1 MASNS
6 FGTLFRCTT
15 WGESHGP
22 AIGVVIDG
30 CPAGLA
36 LDETAINR
44 ELARRAPGSSVHTT
58 RRSELDACRIMSG
71 VFQGKTTGAP
81 VSLLIVN
88 TDADSSKYEAVGR
101 LLRPG
106 HANATYLR
114 KYGTFDYRG
123 GGRASARETA
133 GRVAAGAVARLLL
146 AEAGITVSAWLSAVG
161 DYVAPVPSVSSM
173 ASPNVAP
180 DVSPDAMER
189 AAHYARTS
197 SIFAPDAEAEG
208 ELARRVA
215 DARADG
221 DSIGGVVTFYVTG
234 LPPGLGDPV
243 YEKLDARLALAML
256 GIPACKG
263 FEIGAGFAA
272 ASMRGSAC
280 NDVFVPGERG
290 LSTAT
295 NHAGGTLGGISSGMP
310 LYGRAAF
317 KPTPS
322 IHKPQAT
329 VDVDANPVEFV
340 LPEGSRHDPCVA
352 VRAVPVVEAMCLVVL
367 ADAWLMNRSV
377 RVQSCWWE

>member
-6 FGTLFRCTT
+6 FGTLFRFTT

-22 AIGVVIDG
+22 AIGVVLDG

-36 LDETAINR
+36 LDEATIDC

-58 RRSELDACRIMSG
+58 RRSEPDVCRIMSG

-81 VSLLIVN
+81 VSLLIAN
-88 TDADSSKYEAVGR
+88 TDADSSKYEAVSH

-106 HANATYLR
+106 HANATYLH

-146 AEAGITVSAWLSAVG
+146 AEAGITVSAWLSAAG
-161 DYVAPVPSVSSM
+161 DYAAPIFSTAMPE
-173 ASPNVAP
+173 
-180 DVSPDAMER
+180 AMEH

-197 SIFAPDAEAEG
+197 SIFAPDAEAEV

-215 DARADG
+215 EARADG
-221 DSIGGVVTFYVTG
+221 DSIGGVVTFYATG
-234 LPPGLGDPV
+234 IPAGLGDPV
-243 YEKLDARLALAML
+243 YEKLDARLASAML

-272 ASMRGSAC
+272 ASMRGSVC
-280 NDVFVPGERG
+280 NDVFMPCERA
-290 LSTAT
+290 LTTAT

-322 IHKPQAT
+322 IRKPQAT
-329 VDVDANPVEFV
+329 VDVDANPAELV

-367 ADAWLMNRSV
+367 ADAWLMNRST
-377 RVQSCWWE
+377 RIEPC